1 MDKMYK
7 NRDWLH
13 VMYKV
18 RELEVW
24 EIAELGGTSVK
35 MIHEWLQKYEFY
47 SMDEA
52 LFVDPIERH
61 TRQKSEKF

>member
-1 MDKMYK
+1 MTTEKVYK
-7 NRDWLH
+7 NRYWLQ
-13 VMYKV
+13 VMYEV

-35 MIHEWLQKYEFY
+35 MIHEWLQKYGFY

-52 LFVDPIERH
+52 LFEDPVERT
-61 TRQKSEKF
+61 TRQKSK